1 MRVIYRIFI
10 FIVLTGFLFISC
22 NSIKDGRTQRIFYIN
37 SYHAGYGSSDDV
49 MEGITETLASE
60 NVELKIYFHD
70 AKRKTTV
77 QEIQQSVKNILQEIK
92 QFNPDTDD
100 CFRRQCS

>member
-1 MRVIYRIFI
+1 MNYRICFLYCFNRI
-10 FIVLTGFLFISC
+10 FMFAC
-22 NSIKDGRTQRIFYIN
+22 NSKKPVKTHRIFYIN

-70 AKRKTTV
+70 AKRKTADP
-77 QEIQQSVKNILQEIK
+77 EIQQSVKDALKKLKSLNLIY
-92 QFNPDTDD
+92 
-100 CFRRQCS
+100 